1 MCTYY
6 IVCMYVLYTYI
17 CIYIQMTRPN
27 FDWLVFFKSVFMLG
41 VARHGKYFIARN
53 VAMLRI

>member
-1 MCTYY
+1 MFYTYLHSTYY
-6 IVCMYVLYTYI
+6 IQL
-17 CIYIQMTRPN
+17 TRPN

-41 VARHGKYFIARN
+41 VARHGKYFIAKN